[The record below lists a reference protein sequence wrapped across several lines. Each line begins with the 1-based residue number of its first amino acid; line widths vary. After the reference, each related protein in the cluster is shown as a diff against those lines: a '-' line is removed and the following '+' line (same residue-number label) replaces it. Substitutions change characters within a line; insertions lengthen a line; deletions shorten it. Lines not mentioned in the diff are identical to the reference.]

1 MQMQEKGCK
10 DLTLEQIV
18 NKMKKLRQKYK
29 TEKDKTRKTGNSKKK
44 KWKYF
49 DQIDNFMSQK
59 HNVTP
64 FAMIDTM
71 DQSDKENESAIGIF
85 YMNFIYCSTSLVLN
99 DTKNTSRKAILKA
112 WRVRFYLLI
121 LQG

>member
-1 MQMQEKGCK
+1 MQMQENGYK

-18 NKMKKLRQKYK
+18 NKMKKMRQKYK

-59 HNVTP
+59 HVTP
-64 FAMIDTM
+64 VAIVNTM
-71 DQSDKENESAIGIF
+71 DQFDEENESAIGIYILHEF
-85 YMNFIYCSTSLVLN
+85 YIFSNKSSV
-99 DTKNTSRKAILKA
+99 A
-112 WRVRFYLLI
+112 
-121 LQG
+121 

>member
-1 MQMQEKGCK
+1 MQEKGFQ

-29 TEKDKTRKTGNSKKK
+29 TEKDKTRKSGNGAKK

-49 DQIDNFMSQK
+49 DQIDSFMSQK

-64 FAMIDTM
+64 LAIIDTM
-71 DQSDKENESAIGIF
+71 DQSDEDNELGIF
-85 YMNFIYCSTSLVLN
+85 YIY
-99 DTKNTSRKAILKA
+99 IL
-112 WRVRFYLLI
+112 LD
-121 LQG
+121 

>member
-1 MQMQEKGCK
+1 MHENGYK

-18 NKMKKLRQKYK
+18 NKMKKMRQKYK

-64 FAMIDTM
+64 VAIVDTM
-71 DQSDKENESAIGIF
+71 DQFDEENESAID
-85 YMNFIYCSTSLVLN
+85 IY
-99 DTKNTSRKAILKA
+99 ILHE
-112 WRVRFYLLI
+112 FCI
-121 LQG
+121 LSNKSSVA

>member
-1 MQMQEKGCK
+1 MQEKGCK

-29 TEKDKTRKTGNSKKK
+29 TEKDKTRKTGNSKKM

-49 DQIDNFMSQK
+49 DTIHNLMSQK

-64 FAMIDTM
+64 VAIVDTV

-85 YMNFIYCSTSLVLN
+85 YMNFIYC
-99 DTKNTSRKAILKA
+99 
-112 WRVRFYLLI
+112 
-121 LQG
+121 